1 MSKIIFI
8 VNIIIYFSILFSIYL
23 IFQKSIENSLK
34 SFMRYLHRKRKKTAM
49 YEYFKKIFFSITDIY
64 DDREIESKVYNFY
77 FKTIFIFVSFFIV
90 IFRYNIV
97 MYDLIRA
104 FVISFIPSF
113 ILALVPFI
121 MLLVK
126 LYNTQREGSYE
137 ATIVITELLNQYRI
151 HNDNIQEA
159 IDATIVNLDES
170 ILCRRYLIRLSMRI
184 KEYKT
189 DDELIK
195 ILDEFTFSVNTN
207 WIRMLSDSI
216 FFATSNKLN
225 ITLSLN
231 GIIDQLVIINETQS
245 VGKRLNNEGFAMGKY
260 LAPILYICMIIIS
273 IKMFGITL
281 NDYLY
286 NQFTGQGIKYFILIV
301 FLFVLCYLC
310 EYFYNRRKF
319 DF

>member
-1 MSKIIFI
+1 
-8 VNIIIYFSILFSIYL
+8 
-23 IFQKSIENSLK
+23 
-34 SFMRYLHRKRKKTAM
+34 M
-49 YEYFKKIFFSITDIY
+49 YA
-64 DDREIESKVYNFY
+64 
-77 FKTIFIFVSFFIV
+77 
-90 IFRYNIV
+90 
-97 MYDLIRA
+97 LIRA